1 MSESASGDE
10 RSAVARAIDALPG
23 SHPKRGAIAVGI
35 FLAIGLSNVLLLL
48 RWGGTWALA
57 VVPPVLFVGV
67 LVWVVFATD
76 FLDGRP

>member
-1 MSESASGDE
+1 MT
-10 RSAVARAIDALPG
+10 RAIDALPG